1 MKKENFG
8 YVQRFIKEQSGLI
21 LSEEKGYLIESRLMP
36 LVRKRGLGGL
46 DELIA
51 KLRDDGDK
59 ELMVDVTEA
68 MTTNESLFFR
78 DVKPFDAFREAV
90 LPQIVAARKEA
101 NATKIR
107 IWSAACSSG
116 QEPYS
121 LAMIL
126 MENPQLLQGLKAEIF
141 ATDISGQIIKK
152 ARLGF
157 YTQFEAQRGLPVQML
172 MKYFTQ
178 VDENWQIHDSIRD
191 MVTFAQINLLE
202 NMSMLAKFDIV
213 FLRNVLIYFDQPTK
227 AEVLYR
233 IGSVMPDDGILYLGG
248 AESLLGICDTFKPM
262 PEQRGIYVVNRSAH
276 GTVVPKKTVSSPAP
290 SAPLVRTA

>member
-1 MKKENFG
+1 MNKEDFG
-8 YVQRFIKEQSGLI
+8 FVQRFIKEQSGLI
-21 LSEEKGYLIESRLMP
+21 LSEDKGYLIESRLMP

-46 DELIA
+46 KELIA
-51 KLRDDGDK
+51 KLRDDDDE

-78 DVKPFDAFREAV
+78 DVKPFDAFRAVV

-101 NATKIR
+101 NADKIR

-126 MENPQLLQGLKAEIF
+126 MENPQLLQGLKVDIS
-141 ATDISGQIIKK
+141 ATDISGKIIEK
-152 ARLGF
+152 ARTGL
-157 YTQFEAQRGLPVQML
+157 YSQFEAQRGLPVQML

-178 VDENWQIHDSIRD
+178 FGENWQVHDSIRK
-191 MVTFAQINLLE
+191 MVTFAYFNLLKDL
-202 NMSMLAKFDIV
+202 SKPVKFDIV
-213 FLRNVLIYFDQPTK
+213 FLRNVLIYFDQQTK
-227 AEVLYR
+227 AEVLHR
-233 IGSVMPDDGILYLGG
+233 IGTVMPDDGILYLGD
-248 AESLLGICDTFKPM
+248 AESLLGICDTFERM
-262 PEQRGIYVVNRSAH
+262 PGQRGIYVVNRSAR
-276 GTVVPKKTVSSPAP
+276 GTDVPEKTVSSPAP